1 MKHLKLF
8 VALFAMLALGV
19 TNAWAEEYTIG
30 WGSASAREQEQR
42 NEPPCDERVATVCDD
57 RQEVG
62 ETPDENLE
70 ATVSDCDDFEETEDE
85 GMAMSM

>member
-1 MKHLKLF
+1 
-8 VALFAMLALGV
+8 
-19 TNAWAEEYTIG
+19 
-30 WGSASAREQEQR
+30 
-42 NEPPCDERVATVCDD
+42 VCDD

-70 ATVSDCDDFEETEDE
+70 AAVSDCDDFEETEDE